1 MRDEA
6 CAMATTNG
14 FGPAHDNEATAVNKA
29 FYDELETS
37 IEEVSN
43 PIGAPGHTWLRS
55 TWSPWSAWSTQST
68 QNQNPG

>member
-29 FYDELETS
+29 FYDELETI

-43 PIGAPGHTWLRS
+43 PIGPPCHT
-55 TWSPWSAWSTQST
+55 
-68 QNQNPG
+68 